1 MTAEVHRMF
10 NAVTLD
16 QELASEIWVALF
28 SAGQPEEIQEVLRH
42 LDTDPAPLPPEELME
57 LAERLALKMFD
68 QDCGLSS
75 PFADTGLLDHWIQ
88 PIMEHRLEE
97 KEE

>member
-16 QELASEIWVALF
+16 QDFVSAIWFALF
-28 SAGQPEEIQEVLRH
+28 DAGQPEEVKRVLNH
-42 LDTDPAPLPPEELME
+42 VDTDPAPFLPEELLE
-57 LAERLALKMFD
+57 LADRLALKMFD

-88 PIMEHRLEE
+88 PIMEHRLKE

>member
-16 QELASEIWVALF
+16 QEFVSEIWFDLF
-28 SAGQPEEIQEVLRH
+28 DAGQPEEVKRVLNH
-42 LDTDPAPLPPEELME
+42 VDTDPAPFLPEELLE
-57 LAERLALKMFD
+57 LADRLALKMFD

-88 PIMEHRLEE
+88 PITEHRLEE

>member
-16 QELASEIWVALF
+16 QEFVSAIWFALF
-28 SAGQPEEIQEVLRH
+28 DAGQPEEVKKVLSH
-42 LDTDPAPLPPEELME
+42 LNTDPAQLPPEELLE
-57 LAERLALKMFD
+57 LADRLALKMFD

-75 PFADTGLLDHWIQ
+75 PFADTGLLDHWIL
-88 PIMEHRLEE
+88 PITEHRLEE

>member
-16 QELASEIWVALF
+16 QDFVSASWFALF
-28 SAGQPEEIQEVLRH
+28 DAGQPEEVKRVLNH
-42 LDTDPAPLPPEELME
+42 VDTDPAPFLPEELLE
-57 LAERLALKMFD
+57 LAARLALKMFD

-75 PFADTGLLDHWIQ
+75 ELEEAGLLDHWIL
-88 PIMEHRLEE
+88 PIAEHRLKE

>member
-16 QELASEIWVALF
+16 QELVSEIWFALF
-28 SAGQPEEIQEVLRH
+28 DAGQPEEVKKVLSH
-42 LDTDPAPLPPEELME
+42 LNTDPAPLLPEQLRE

-88 PIMEHRLEE
+88 PITEHRLEE

>member
-16 QELASEIWVALF
+16 QDFVSAIWFALF
-28 SAGQPEEIQEVLRH
+28 DAGQPEEVKRVLNH
-42 LDTDPAPLPPEELME
+42 VDTDPAPFLPEELLE
-57 LAERLALKMFD
+57 LADRLALKMFD

-75 PFADTGLLDHWIQ
+75 AFADTGLLDHWIQ
-88 PIMEHRLEE
+88 PITEHRLEE